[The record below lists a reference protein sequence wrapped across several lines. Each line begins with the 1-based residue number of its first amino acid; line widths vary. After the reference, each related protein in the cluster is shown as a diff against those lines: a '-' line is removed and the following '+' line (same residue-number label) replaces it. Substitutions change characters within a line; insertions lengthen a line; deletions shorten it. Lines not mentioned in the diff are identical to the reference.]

1 MNQPELN
8 IVNIEDAS
16 GPKGR
21 RHEGTGKKQFLTM
34 VQDHHLIT
42 LLLTE
47 YTASGKTDSEF
58 ADYAAGKIGLPLG
71 VIKDHTIK
79 MRRDQ
84 FKIEN
89 NRTKPPTTAD
99 NAALTAAIL
108 AQGVRVTQLEERIA
122 LLEGWINTTFPNR
135 SGKKAI

>member
-1 MNQPELN
+1 MNQPELA
-8 IVNIEDAS
+8 IVNTPITDS
-16 GPKGR
+16 PKGR
-21 RHEGTGKKQFLTM
+21 RHENTGKKTFLTM
-34 VQDHHLIT
+34 VQDHGLIN

-47 YTASGKTDSEF
+47 YTPSGKTDKEF
-58 ADYAAGKIGLPLG
+58 ADYAAGKLGVPLG

-89 NRTKPPTTAD
+89 NRARVPTTSD
-99 NAALTAAIL
+99 NAGLTAALL
-108 AQGVRVTQLEERIA
+108 AQGQRVTALEERIA